1 MVRIYDFGFTLKRPL
16 RWALTAFLLSM
27 SGFVQAQ
34 ILEPDN
40 GADQVI
46 LVGESISIT
55 TRQINNFS
63 EYRFYFDDSGIAP
76 IISSSNGPHT
86 VTFNTLGTFTVVYE
100 RWSLGVRRST
110 YEMTVTVEP
119 DLRIDS
125 PQAGQ
130 VYEAGA
136 APGERVSL
144 EATAILPPGEA
155 PGFYTF
161 EWFVIDIIPPNTA
174 NLSFP
179 GEDPGE
185 IDLPVA
191 GLYRFLVQVTYPV
204 PGGGTATY
212 QISNPIDLYVSTRPT
227 ASIDQPLFN
236 GGTPTVVTP
245 NNTLDFQSSG
255 VDADHLDSSVDDP
268 ALAYSW
274 KMDGATADDDH
285 EDPGLLTLSSFGSY
299 RIQLEVTDT
308 HGLVADP
315 VDAVNNPLYRDIIV
329 SYEPVGVIQTSLG
342 SGPVI
347 NINEQDPI
355 NLIAGGSSDQDNL
368 SVPGQDPLEFTWS
381 FSGPVAIDPITYD
394 LPRDPLFGFVFPQ
407 PGSYTVTLNVTDSL
421 GVVDQTPPSIT
432 VNVNDRPDASIVT
445 PANDLLIL
453 PGASVN
459 FDGNV
464 VDTDAVTLTYA
475 WDFGAAGTSNLLSP
489 GAVTFPNAG
498 IYDVVFTATDDQ
510 GAQSADAT
518 VRVTASTPPDSGIT
532 APLNNQVVQVADFIN
547 FAGTGTDPDDAAPL
561 NYSWRIVG
569 PGGVDET
576 VFLQNF
582 SRQYG
587 TSGIYTATLTTT
599 DQYGVA
605 DATPAQVIF
614 VVNNL
619 PNGEIVSPAGDI
631 VIGTGES
638 VNFQGEATDAD
649 IGATF
654 TYDWV
659 LTGGNPGTSNV
670 EDPGTVG
677 YAANGGFTATFTVRD
692 NFNTPDPTPSVRNI
706 RVSDRPDG
714 TITAPTDEVITVI
727 SGSTVAFSASAVD
740 TDDNGSVTYEW
751 DFGGAAVTQTGA
763 SVNTTFGNNGEF
775 TMTMTARD
783 GYGLGD
789 NNPPTKTLRVTNAP
803 DGAILAPTSDPSIAV
818 ALGDVLN
825 FVGDFVDLDNN
836 GPYSFR
842 WTFDGLRGDSI
853 AQSPGDLTF
862 DSLGSYS
869 IQFFVTDGY
878 GVEDPEPAT
887 LLVNVT
893 TRPEGTIL
901 TPVDEVVT
909 IVTGDSVNF
918 TGQVIDDDLSIPFT
932 YAWDFDNGA
941 AASTVLSPG
950 NTAFS
955 TPGVYA
961 VEFLARDSFNIPD
974 DTPATRTIRVTDR
987 PLGTILAPS
996 GDQVIGIGES
1006 LTFQG
1011 SGQDPD
1017 SDISPGLTYAWDFAG
1032 VAANSDQAEPGQI
1045 QFNTLGAFAVTFTV
1059 RDGFDVPDD
1068 TPEIVNVTV
1077 GQRPNATITVPA
1089 ETETIINPGETI
1101 AFTGVVSDPD
1111 NSSPFSYDWD
1121 FSLDGVTSATATT
1134 DPIAFPDP
1142 GRFTVTLAV
1151 ADSMTLE
1158 DLTPPSVTVV
1168 VNDPPEGTINRTV
1181 LGELLDNDGELIAGL
1196 GDQLTLQADAV
1207 DPNTV
1212 SGLPA
1217 NTTFTYHWRLEI
1229 NTIPP
1234 TVPEVIE
1241 FEVGAPGVLN
1251 LDRIGNYSLALTVS
1265 DDRGQPDLTP
1275 DTIVFR
1281 VNDDPDAVITQ
1292 PELDLV
1298 VNPGESQF
1306 FAGQVS
1312 DTDGDNPVSAHWQ
1325 FGIDGVPDSSDLEP
1339 GLITFPEPGQVTV
1352 SLTAIDALGLR
1363 TRRPATR
1370 LITINDPP
1378 AITQFAPAVEE
1389 GEVLA
1394 VEQGASVD
1402 FSATVTDENPLSGLP
1417 DEAPGSLLL
1426 NWNFGALGSSNQAQ
1440 QTLAFPNR
1448 GVFPIIFSVT
1458 DSFGGTTTRSLSVA
1472 STTRPTGA
1480 IIAPDSDAPLV
1491 NLGDTL
1497 FFDADGDDQ
1506 DLPGGE
1512 SLRFVWD
1519 FDGEQVCPVPPCAE
1533 PGDVIEAQT
1542 PGLISFDD
1550 DRNVPLLQRNVT
1562 MLVYDNYGLPSAN
1575 EQQVLVTINRP
1586 PSGLNL
1592 VVYTQ
1597 PGSTGTGRARIA
1609 DPDSVDFNTHT
1620 QELTS
1625 TPALGIL
1632 TQGTDA
1638 EGYLYTLNNN
1648 AGNPASNDP
1657 DDYGAF
1663 PFGVTATDSND
1674 AAFAGQGLAMILPE
1688 EFMAAMRDWPQ
1699 DPITDCL
1706 QVGSADCADFE
1717 RGREIDTMVEI
1728 INRPHLVKNQPPVV
1742 VDDYFNLPR
1751 ISPELLDVLDND
1763 FDGNLDTLEVQVPP
1777 VRSDAGVSLSL
1788 SANAI
1793 FYDNRDFV
1801 GFDHFTY
1808 SVQEILPGGIDG
1820 ALVSGDAYVAVN
1832 LPTAPSTC
1840 DNANLLSWVP
1850 GVTED
1855 LSVSVNNTGFANQV
1869 TPSCKAEFDGA
1880 EVWWAIHIPDNV
1892 PAVSFVV
1899 DTVPTNTN
1907 GAVGDTVM
1915 QIYRVLNP
1923 GRLGAMCS
1931 DRSTIDC
1938 VDNISGA
1945 NLYSRFTFANAQDF
1959 AGQVLLF
1966 MVDAV
1971 DNEQGTVFLN
1981 LRTAATP

>member
-1 MVRIYDFGFTLKRPL
+1 MVRFHDFGFTLKRPL
-16 RWALTAFLLSM
+16 RWALMAVLLSM
-27 SGFVQAQ
+27 TGFVQAQ

-40 GADQVI
+40 GADQFI

-55 TRQINNFS
+55 TRSINSFS
-63 EYRFYFDDSGIAP
+63 EYRFYFDDSGIPP

-86 VTFNTLGTFTVVYE
+86 VTFNTLGTFTVLYE
-100 RWSLGVRRST
+100 RWSFGVRRQSL
-110 YEMTVTVEP
+110 EMTVTVEP

-136 APGERVSL
+136 APGDRVSL
-144 EATAILPPGEA
+144 ESTAILPPGEA

-161 EWFVIDIIPPNTA
+161 EWFVLDGIPPNTA
-174 NLSFP
+174 NLNFS

-191 GLYRFLVQVTYPV
+191 GLYRFLVEVTYPV

-227 ASIDQPLFN
+227 AAIDQPLFN
-236 GGTPTVVTP
+236 GGTPIVVTP

-255 VDADHLDSSVDDP
+255 VDADHLDSSVDDL

-274 KMDGATADDDH
+274 KMDGAVDDDDR
-285 EDPGLLTLSSFGSY
+285 EDPGFLALSNFGSY

-329 SYEPVGVIQTSLG
+329 SHEPVGVIQTSLG
-342 SGPVI
+342 GGPVI
-347 NINEQDPI
+347 SINEEDPI
-355 NLIAGGSSDQDNL
+355 NLIAGGSSDQDNV

-421 GVVDQTPPSIT
+421 GVSDQTPPAIT
-432 VNVNDRPDASIVT
+432 VNVNDRPDVSIVT
-445 PANDLLIL
+445 PANDLLIV

-459 FDGNV
+459 FDGSV
-464 VDTDAVTLTYA
+464 VDTDAVNLTYA

-489 GAVTFPNAG
+489 GAVTFSNAG
-498 IYDVVFTATDDQ
+498 IYDVVFNATDEL
-510 GAQSADAT
+510 GAQSGDAT
-518 VRVTASTPPDSGIT
+518 VRVIASTPPDSGIT
-532 APLNNQVVQVADFIN
+532 TPLDNQVVQIAEFIN
-547 FAGTGTDPDDAAPL
+547 FAGTGTDPDDAVPL
-561 NYSWRIVG
+561 SYSWRIVG

-576 VFLQNF
+576 VLQQNF

-605 DATPAQVIF
+605 DGTPAQVSF

-619 PNGEIVSPAGDI
+619 PNGEIVSPAADM
-631 VIGTGES
+631 VIGTNES
-638 VNFQGEATDAD
+638 INFQGEATDAD
-649 IGATF
+649 LGATF

-659 LTGGNPGTSNV
+659 FTGGNPGTSSA
-670 EDPGTVG
+670 EDPGSVS
-677 YAANGGFTATFTVRD
+677 YSANGGYTATFTVRD
-692 NFNTPDPTPSVRNI
+692 NFNTPDPSPSMRNI

-714 TITAPTDEVITVI
+714 AITAPSDEVITVI
-727 SGSTVAFSASAVD
+727 SGSTVAFTASATD
-740 TDDNGSVTYEW
+740 SDDNGSLTYEW
-751 DFGGAAVTQTGA
+751 DFGGAAVAQTGA
-763 SVNTTFGNNGEF
+763 SINATFGTSGEF

-783 GYGLGD
+783 GYGLED
-789 NNPPTKTLRVTNAP
+789 NNAPTKTLRVTDAP
-803 DGAILAPTSDPSIAV
+803 DGSILAPTSGPSIAV
-818 ALGDVLN
+818 AVGGELD
-825 FVGDFVDLDNN
+825 FAGDFVDLDNN
-836 GPYSFR
+836 GPHTFR
-842 WTFDGLRGDSI
+842 WTFDGLRGDST
-853 AQSPGDLTF
+853 AQSPGRLTF
-862 DSLGSYS
+862 DQVGSYQ

-878 GVEDPEPAT
+878 GIEDPEPAT
-887 LLVNVT
+887 VTVNVT
-893 TRPEGTIL
+893 NRPEGTIL
-901 TPVDEVVT
+901 TPVDDVVT
-909 IVTGDSVNF
+909 IITGEAVNF
-918 TGQVIDDDLSIPFT
+918 TAEVTDADNSTPFT
-932 YAWDFDNGA
+932 FAWDFDNGA
-941 AASTVLSPG
+941 AASTMLSPG
-950 NTAFS
+950 NTAFG

-961 VEFLARDSFNIPD
+961 IEFLARDNFNIPD
-974 DTPATRTIRVTDR
+974 ETPAVRTIRVTDR
-987 PLGTILAPS
+987 PLGTIEAPE

-1006 LTFQG
+1006 LSFRG

-1017 SDISPGLTYAWDFAG
+1017 SAVSPGLTYAWDFAG
-1032 VAANSDQAEPGQI
+1032 AAANSDQAEPGEI
-1045 QFNTLGAFAVTFTV
+1045 QFNQLGAFAVTFTV
-1059 RDGFDVPDD
+1059 ADGFDVPDD
-1068 TPEIVNVTV
+1068 TPEVVNVTV
-1077 GQRPNATITVPA
+1077 GQRPNAAITVPA
-1089 ETETIINPGETI
+1089 DAETIINPGETVT
-1101 AFTGVVSDPD
+1101 FTGVVDDPD
-1111 NSSPFSYDWD
+1111 NSSPFTYNWD
-1121 FSLDGVTSATATT
+1121 FSLDGVTSAAATT
-1134 DPIAFPDP
+1134 DPITFPDP

-1158 DLTPPSVTVV
+1158 DLTPPTVDVV
-1168 VNDPPEGTINRTV
+1168 VNDPPDGTINRAV
-1181 LGELLDNDGELIAGL
+1181 LGELLDHNGELIAGL

-1207 DPNTV
+1207 DPNTL

-1241 FEVGAPGVLN
+1241 FEVGAPGVIN
-1251 LDRIGNYSLALTVS
+1251 LDRIGNYSLTLTVS
-1265 DDRGQPDLTP
+1265 DDRGQADLEP

-1312 DTDGDNPVSAHWQ
+1312 DTDGDNPVNAHWQ

-1378 AITQFAPAVEE
+1378 AITDFAPAVEE

-1394 VEQGASVD
+1394 VEEGASVD
-1402 FSATVTDENPLSGLP
+1402 FSAVVTDENPLSGLP
-1417 DEAPGSLLL
+1417 DEAPGTLLL
-1426 NWNFGALGSSNQAQ
+1426 NWDFGALGTSNQAQ
-1440 QTLAFPNR
+1440 QTLAFPSR
-1448 GVFPIIFSVT
+1448 GVFPISFRVT
-1458 DSFGGTTTRSLSVA
+1458 DSFGGTTTRSLTVA

-1480 IIAPDSDAPLV
+1480 ILAPDTDAPLV
-1491 NLGDTL
+1491 NLGESL

-1519 FDGEQVCPVPPCAE
+1519 FDGEQVCPDPPCAE
-1533 PGDVIEAQT
+1533 PGDVIEQQT
-1542 PGLISFDD
+1542 PGLVSFDD

-1562 MLVYDNYGLPSAN
+1562 MLVYDNYGLPSADAQ
-1575 EQQVLVTINRP
+1575 EVLVTINRP
-1586 PSGLNL
+1586 PSGLQL
-1592 VVYTQ
+1592 VVYTS
-1597 PGSTGTGRARIA
+1597 PGSTGSGRARIA
-1609 DPDSVDFNTHT
+1609 DPDSVDFNTHDQQQT
-1620 QELTS
+1620 SQPEL
-1625 TPALGIL
+1625 GVI
-1632 TQGTDA
+1632 QQVIDG
-1638 EGYLYTLNNN
+1638 EGYLYTLDNLG
-1648 AGNPASNDP
+1648 GNPASNDP
-1657 DDYGAF
+1657 EDYGAF
-1663 PFGVTATDSND
+1663 PFDVTVTDSND
-1674 AAFAGQGLAMILPE
+1674 ASFDGQGLAMILPE
-1688 EFMAAMRDWPQ
+1688 EFMFAMRDWPQ

-1706 QVGSADCADFE
+1706 QVGSSDCADFE

-1742 VDDYFNLPR
+1742 VDDYFNRPQIR
-1751 ISPELLDVLDND
+1751 SELLDVLAND
-1763 FDGNLDTLEVQVPP
+1763 FDGNDDILELQEPP
-1777 VRSDAGVSLSL
+1777 ALSDAGVALALSGD
-1788 SANAI
+1788 SI
-1793 FYDNRDFV
+1793 EYDNRNFV

-1808 SVQEILPGGIDG
+1808 SVQEVLPGNVDG
-1820 ALVSGDAYVAVN
+1820 AVVSADVYVAVN
-1832 LPTAPSTC
+1832 VPAAPSTC

-1855 LSVSVNNTGFANQV
+1855 ESVFVNNTGFANQV
-1869 TPSCKAEFDGA
+1869 TPSCKTEFDGG
-1880 EVWWAIHIPDNV
+1880 EVWWAIHIPENV

-1899 DTVPTNTN
+1899 DTVPTDTN
-1907 GAVGDTVM
+1907 NAVGDTVL
-1915 QIYRVLNP
+1915 QIYRVPNP
-1923 GRLGAMCS
+1923 GRLGTMCA

-1938 VDNISGA
+1938 VDNISAA
-1945 NLYSRFTFANAQDF
+1945 NLYSRYTFANAQDF

-1971 DNEQGTVFLN
+1971 DNEQGAVFLN
-1981 LRTAATP
+1981 LSTVAP